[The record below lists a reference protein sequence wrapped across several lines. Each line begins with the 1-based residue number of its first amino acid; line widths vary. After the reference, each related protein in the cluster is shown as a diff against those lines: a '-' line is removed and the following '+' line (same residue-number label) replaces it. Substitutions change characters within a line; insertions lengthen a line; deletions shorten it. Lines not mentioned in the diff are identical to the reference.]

1 MQQEPVTIPLA
12 QLGIGA
18 CGILIGN
25 QLDPDDAASL
35 RAMGLRPE
43 CRLRVC
49 KRGEPCIVTVNSG
62 SCRIALSRRLADQ
75 VLVRPE

>member
-1 MQQEPVTIPLA
+1 MQHEPVTIPLA
-12 QLGIGA
+12 QLGLGA
-18 CGILIGN
+18 CGILTAN
-25 QLDPDDAASL
+25 QLDPSDAEAL

-49 KRGEPCIVTVNSG
+49 KRGEPCIVTVNTAG
-62 SCRIALSRRLADQ
+62 CRIALSRRLADR